1 MKRCS
6 NTPNRVADS
15 KRYARTPLSP
25 NAEDAENAD
34 ENAENA
40 DANCIRPSPPREMR
54 CKSKVLQVTLQAM
67 ARNPQ
72 NLQVQ
77 TSGCAVLC
85 DAARGQVRVH
95 TNARQSSLMHSRPL
109 ARPLSLS
116 FALFP
121 FVSIS
126 LAHAR
131 ALFPSRCF
139 AFCHLLFLSF
149 SLVLFFLSFPHGR
162 ALASPFLFLFLSF
175 FSSRARGE
183 GVHTHWGFAPQL
195 KRDNRRSECDL
206 QTPFSP
212 CFRAQIF
219 ETPDFPPE
227 CSRARRERRETPD
240 KHENLADF
248 SAFQKLLLSQF
259 TVHQIFECYISI

>member
-6 NTPNRVADS
+6 STPNRGEDL

-85 DAARGQVRVH
+85 DAARGQVRTH
-95 TNARQSSLMHSRPL
+95 THARQNTLVHSRPL
-109 ARPLSLS
+109 ARPLPLS
-116 FALFP
+116 FAHFP

-126 LAHAR
+126 LARAR
-131 ALFPSRCF
+131 ALFLSLPLAVSLSVICSF
-139 AFCHLLFLSF
+139 FCSLLFS
-149 SLVLFFLSFPHGR
+149 FFLSLPHGR
-162 ALASPFLFLFLSF
+162 AAASPFLFLFLSF
-175 FSSRARGE
+175 FSSRARG
-183 GVHTHWGFAPQL
+183 GKGALPHSCCAPPEFPNPFL
-195 KRDNRRSECDL
+195 GRHFPPVSRPRFLRR
-206 QTPFSP
+206 
-212 CFRAQIF
+212 QIF
-219 ETPDFPPE
+219 PLM
-227 CSRARRERRETPD
+227 CA
-240 KHENLADF
+240 ENAAKPRKTTKKLADL
-248 SAFQKLLLSQF
+248 STFQDLLLSPF
-259 TVHQIFECYISI
+259 TVHEILEFYISL